1 MVGITKRRSENEEKT
16 RKVPGSKTWASHF
29 AQKNTE
35 TKFTAAKPRHFV
47 KAFIDSRR
55 QRAGLIGRMRMISEP
70 RAAPGDQDR
79 NAVFP
84 R

>member
-47 KAFIDSRR
+47 KALSTHAD
-55 QRAGLIGRMRMISEP
+55 
-70 RAAPGDQDR
+70 
-79 NAVFP
+79 NAQG
-84 R
+84 